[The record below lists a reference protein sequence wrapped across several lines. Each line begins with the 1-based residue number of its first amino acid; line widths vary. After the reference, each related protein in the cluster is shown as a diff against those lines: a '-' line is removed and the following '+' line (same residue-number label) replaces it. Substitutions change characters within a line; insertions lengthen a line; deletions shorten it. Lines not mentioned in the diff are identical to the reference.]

1 MYPENTLASQD
12 NLVDQAAHSADQTI
26 RATQNVA
33 NKALDSLAGSVQE
46 IRQHAAP
53 MLNRAV
59 DQTSAMAHRGM
70 DAVRDGS
77 NQLREHAHRASD
89 GTRNYIKEEP
99 LKSMLYAAAAGAAL
113 MVLLR
118 VAAGSYRRH

>member
-1 MYPENTLASQD
+1 MYPENTHASQD

-33 NKALDSLAGSVQE
+33 NKALDSLAGSVQD

-77 NQLREHAHRASD
+77 QQLRERAHRASD
-89 GTRNYIKEEP
+89 GTRNYIKDEP
-99 LKSMLYAAAAGAAL
+99 FKSMLYAAAAGAAL

-118 VAAGSYRRH
+118 LAAGSYRRH